1 MLFFTDLVK
10 QPLWVPIWVAILA
23 LANIASLLF
32 WSAPLAKVI
41 FITFMVSAMIMMA
54 LYSYFGFER
63 ILGIGHVFWI
73 FLLPYI
79 LLQIVHV
86 DDEFFLYLVI
96 LSALLTISLVFDA
109 IDVWK
114 YFHDG
119 PPHDEPGTQ

>member
-1 MLFFTDLVK
+1 MRNPFLFFSDLVK
-10 QPLWVPIWVAILA
+10 QPLWVSVWVAILA
-23 LANIASLLF
+23 LANIASLFF

-41 FITFMVSAMIMMA
+41 FITFMVSAMTMMA
-54 LYSYFGFER
+54 LYSYFGFEK

-79 LLQIVHV
+79 LLQIAHV
-86 DDEFFLYLVI
+86 DDEFFLYLVT

-114 YFHDG
+114 YFHDIRN
-119 PPHDEPGTQ
+119 T

>member
-1 MLFFTDLVK
+1 MRNPFLFFSDLVK
-10 QPLWVPIWVAILA
+10 QPLWVSVWVAILA

-41 FITFMVSAMIMMA
+41 FITFMVSAMTIMA
-54 LYSYFGFER
+54 LYSYFGFEK

-79 LLQIVHV
+79 LLQLVHV
-86 DDEFFLYLVI
+86 DGRFFLYLVT
-96 LSALLTISLVFDA
+96 LSVLLTISLVFDA

-114 YFHDG
+114 YFHDIRA
-119 PPHDEPGTQ
+119 